1 MVEKA
6 PVFPFSPGSPG
17 SFWAYP
23 FPCCCPRQ
31 GGLLLHARVWPP
43 TPARYRHKLA
53 LRRNPTVCA
62 GDRRDRY
69 PHHGRYW
76 YVYPGKVP
84 QEIPLVTAGEK
95 DLTNRE
101 NLTLSFVRSRAREL
115 AGLLLSALLAPRTG
129 GLHFACQRMP
139 RPMSWPSEALM
150 MANPLCSSL
159 PVLRSSF
166 RQGLSATLWRK
177 SRRRSSRR

>member
-69 PHHGRYW
+69 PHHGRYC

-115 AGLLLSALLAPRTG
+115 PAFSF
-129 GLHFACQRMP
+129 LHF
-139 RPMSWPSEALM
+139 
-150 MANPLCSSL
+150 SL
-159 PVLRSSF
+159 PYGRTPLR
-166 RQGLSATLWRK
+166 LSTYAPPDVMAQRSADDGKSTLFLFTGIAILFLAGIVSTLWRK